1 MGRILVSYGDDA
13 YDHEGYVA
21 QVLDDGSLTATYS
34 NDTTARMIGQ
44 VVAACDCGWTGTT
57 RYPATGPF
65 DEAADELALGEW
77 ERDHARPTLE
87 GLRAEHWDRLRTLVR
102 QLAESHA
109 TTTRTRFSALSPVE
123 QRELLNR
130 TLTGLD
136 RATTLARQL
145 REPLQTTTP
154 GGAS

>member
-1 MGRILVSYGDDA
+1 MGSILTSYGDDA

-21 QVLDDGSLTATYS
+21 QVLDDGSLTGTS
-34 NDTTARMIGQ
+34 STDTTARMIGQ
-44 VVAACDCGWTGTT
+44 VVAACDCGWTGST

-65 DEAADELALGEW
+65 DQAAQELALGEW

-87 GLRAEHWDRLRTLVR
+87 GLRAENWDRLRTLVR

-109 TTTRTRFSALSPVE
+109 TTTRTRFSGLSPIE
-123 QRELLNR
+123 QGELLDR
-130 TLTGLD
+130 TLAGLD

-145 REPLQTTTP
+145 CEPPEITP
-154 GGAS
+154 GGAR